1 MEKQQETTLFDSLL
15 SKQAQEDVQEWVK
28 TRYTLTKLRLT
39 GVISRLL
46 GMVLMLVSIIFL
58 IFASLIF
65 GSIAAISALADC
77 MPVWAAS
84 LIFVGLFI
92 AMIVCVIGLR
102 KQLFINPFVRKVSA
116 MMFEWEARQAVEER
130 LRKEAEDD

>member
-1 MEKQQETTLFDSLL
+1 MEEQQETTLFDSFV
-15 SKQAQEDVQEWVK
+15 SKKTQEDVQAWAK

-39 GVISRLL
+39 GGISRLL
-46 GMVLMLVSIIFL
+46 GMVLMLVSIILL

-92 AMIVCVIGLR
+92 VMIVCVIVFR
-102 KQLFINPFVRKVSA
+102 KQLFINPLVRKVSA
-116 MMFEWEARQAVEER
+116 IMFEWEARQAEEER